1 MAFRYQSLDIIFL
14 GLSITSAWGN
24 THAATYRGLVQEL
37 SRLGHRTLF
46 LERKETRYAHYRD
59 LPRSRYADIEL
70 YSDLDDLMLQFRD
83 AVRSADV
90 VIIGSALEQ
99 GTVIAD
105 WVLETADGLKV
116 FYDFNT
122 PRTLRQLAEG
132 QCSYLRGDQI
142 PYFDIYLS
150 NAGGR
155 VLNQLHERWG
165 AERALPLYPSVDP
178 FTYYRTDTDKKYDLG
193 YLASFSP
200 RRQPR
205 VEEFL
210 FTPARR
216 TPNRPFVL
224 AGPNY
229 PETLD
234 LPRNLERINFVPP
247 DRHLD
252 FYNQLVCTL
261 NLALY
266 EGDEAVHVPS
276 RRLFEAAAC
285 GVLLLT
291 DDWPGLSELFE
302 PGHEVLV
309 IESADDVLDIVY
321 GSSAQ
326 EREAIIERARNKV
339 LHAHTAARR
348 AHELMSY
355 FYEQPVS

>member
-1 MAFRYQSLDIIFL
+1 MAFRYQSLDILFI

-46 LERKETRYAHYRD
+46 LEREDTHYARYRD
-59 LPRSRYADIEL
+59 LPRSRYADIEFYADVDVL
-70 YSDLDDLMLQFRD
+70 RSQFRD

-90 VIIGSALEQ
+90 VIVGSALAE
-99 GTVIAD
+99 GADIAE
-105 WVLETADGLKV
+105 WVVRTADGLKV

-122 PRTLRQLAEG
+122 PRTLRQLSEG
-132 QCSYLRGDQI
+132 RCTYLRADLI
-142 PYFDIYLS
+142 PHFDIYLS
-150 NAGGR
+150 NAGGQ
-155 VLNQLHERWG
+155 VLTQLQDRWG
-165 AERALPLYPSVDP
+165 AQRALPLFPSIDP

-193 YLASFSP
+193 YLASYSP
-200 RRQPR
+200 RRQAR
-205 VEEFL
+205 VDEFL
-210 FTPARR
+210 FKPARL

-229 PETLD
+229 PEALER
-234 LPRNLERINFVPP
+234 PRNLDWLPFVPP

-252 FYNQLVCTL
+252 FYNQMRATL

-266 EGDEAVHVPS
+266 EGQEAVHVPS

-291 DDWPGLSELFE
+291 DDWPGLAELFE
-302 PGHEVLV
+302 PGYEVLTV
-309 IESADDVLDIVY
+309 SSGDDVLDIIY
-321 GSSAQ
+321 GLAVA
-326 EREAIIERARNKV
+326 EREAIIERARARV

-348 AHELMSY
+348 AHELMGY
-355 FYEQPVS
+355 FFEQPVS